1 MSQDDP
7 FAEPDDDAEK
17 TVIRPSPGGRRP
29 AAPAAPAPQQQ
40 QRAAP
45 MPTGPQVAIAQTG
58 INPLVASAS
67 ALLGLAIRLKNR
79 ASHSDVE
86 GLHNRVV
93 NEVKKFE
100 RAALNSGA
108 SPEAVRAARYALC
121 ATVDDLVL
129 NTPWGSRSLWTTRS
143 MVGTF
148 HNELSGGERF
158 YDILSHLEKNPGRNA
173 DVLELMYLCLTL
185 GFEGRYRIEQRGSST
200 HGQIRDG
207 VFRIVRGNRGEFER
221 ELSPHWKGIDAGHRP
236 LTSYVPVWVVGAIAA
251 GLLTLTFVGVSYA
264 LSVPAELTDQ
274 QIKIVRPNEEIT
286 IARVQPAPP
295 PPPPPMPAPELRV
308 EIEGFLAPEIAEGLV
323 TVGEDFQSITIRITG
338 QGMFRSGSD
347 EVQQRFLPLLQRIA
361 LALND
366 KPGEV
371 LVEGH
376 SDGDAIRTVRFPSN
390 WHLSLARAEATTAIV
405 ARDLDDPSRLRSEG
419 LADTRPL
426 VSPETTAEDKARNRR
441 IELVLLK

>member
-29 AAPAAPAPQQQ
+29 AASAAPPPPQ
-40 QRAAP
+40 RAAAP

-58 INPLVASAS
+58 INPLVAAAS
-67 ALLGLAIRLKNR
+67 SLLGLAIRLKNR

-86 GLHNRVV
+86 GLHSRVV

-129 NTPWGSRSLWTTRS
+129 NTPWGSRSLWTSRS

-158 YDILSHLEKNPGRNA
+158 YDILSHLEKNPGSNT

-185 GFEGRYRIEQRGSST
+185 GFEGRYRIEHRGSSE

-207 VFRIVRGNRGEFER
+207 LFRVIRGNRGEFER
-221 ELSPHWKGIDAGHRP
+221 ELSPHWMGVDAGHRP

-251 GLLTLTFVGVSYA
+251 GLLTLTFMGVSYA
-264 LSVPAELTDQ
+264 LSVPAEITEAQLTLSPPTGDVT
-274 QIKIVRPNEEIT
+274 IVR
-286 IARVQPAPP
+286 AQPAPP

-308 EIEGFLAPEIAEGLV
+308 EIESFLAPEIQQGLV
-323 TVGEDFQSITIRITG
+323 VVEEDFQTITIRITG
-338 QGMFRSGSD
+338 QNMFRSGSD
-347 EVQQRFLPLLQRIA
+347 EVQQQFVPLLRRIA
-361 LALND
+361 EALNG
-366 KPGEV
+366 KPGDV
-371 LVEGH
+371 IVEGH

-390 WHLSLARAEATTAIV
+390 WHLSLARAEATMALI
-405 ARDLDDPSRLRSEG
+405 ARDLDNPARLRAEG
-419 LADTRPL
+419 MADTDRL
-426 VSPETTAEDKARNRR
+426 VQVETSAADKARNRR

>member
-1 MSQDDP
+1 MSDDDP

-29 AAPAAPAPQQQ
+29 TAAAAPPPQ
-40 QRAAP
+40 QRAAAP
-45 MPTGPQVAIAQTG
+45 TPTGPQVAIAETG
-58 INPLVASAS
+58 INPLVAAAS
-67 ALLGLAIRLKNR
+67 SLLGLAIRLKNR

-86 GLHNRVV
+86 GLHGRVV

-158 YDILSHLEKNPGRNA
+158 YDILSHLEKNPGRNT

-185 GFEGRYRIEQRGSST
+185 GFEGRYRIEQRGSSE

-207 VFRIVRGNRGEFER
+207 LFRVVRGNRGEFER
-221 ELSPHWKGIDAGHRP
+221 ELSPHWRGIDAGHRP

-251 GLLTLTFVGVSYA
+251 GLLTLTFMGVSYA
-264 LSVPAELTDQ
+264 LSIPADLTESHLTSAPPAGG
-274 QIKIVRPNEEIT
+274 VVL
-286 IARVQPAPP
+286 ARVQPAPP

-308 EIEGFLAPEIAEGLV
+308 EIEGFLAPEIQQGLV
-323 TVGEDFQSITIRITG
+323 VVEEDFQTITIRITG
-338 QGMFRSGSD
+338 QNMFRSGSD
-347 EVQQRFLPLLQRIA
+347 EVQQQFLPLLQRIA
-361 LALND
+361 AALND
-366 KPGEV
+366 KPGDV
-371 LVEGH
+371 IVEGH

-390 WHLSLARAEATTAIV
+390 WHLSLARAEATMALI
-405 ARDLDDPSRLRSEG
+405 ARDLQDPGRLRAEG
-419 LADTRPL
+419 MADTDRL
-426 VSPETTAEDKARNRR
+426 VQVENTAADKARNRR

>member
-29 AAPAAPAPQQQ
+29 AASAAPPPPQ
-40 QRAAP
+40 RGAP
-45 MPTGPQVAIAQTG
+45 MPAGPQVAITQTG
-58 INPLVASAS
+58 INPLVAAAS

-86 GLHNRVV
+86 GLHGRVV

-185 GFEGRYRIEQRGSST
+185 GFEGRYRIEDRGSSS

-207 VFRIVRGNRGEFER
+207 LFRMIRGNRGEFER
-221 ELSPHWKGIDAGHRP
+221 ELSPHWKGIEAGHRP

-251 GLLTLTFVGVSYA
+251 GLLTLTFMGVSYA
-264 LSVPAELTDQ
+264 LSVPANLADRLVADAPPTGTVTL
-274 QIKIVRPNEEIT
+274 VR
-286 IARVQPAPP
+286 AQAVPP
-295 PPPPPMPAPELRV
+295 PPPVAPPPELKV
-308 EIEGFLAPEIAEGLV
+308 EIEGFLAPEIQQGLV
-323 TVGEDFQSITIRITG
+323 EVFDDFDTITIRITG
-338 QGMFRSGSD
+338 QNMFASGSD
-347 EVQQRFLPLLQRIA
+347 EVQPQYLPLLERIA
-361 LALND
+361 LALNG
-366 KPGEV
+366 KPGAV
-371 LVEGH
+371 IVEGH

-390 WHLSLARAEATTAIV
+390 WHLSLARAEASMAIV
-405 ARDLDDPSRLRSEG
+405 ARYLDDPSRLSAEG
-419 LADTRPL
+419 LADTDRIIQ
-426 VSPETTAEDKARNRR
+426 VENTASDKARNRR

>member
-7 FAEPDDDAEK
+7 FAEPEDDAEK

-29 AAPAAPAPQQQ
+29 AAPAAPQ
-40 QRAAP
+40 QRAAAP
-45 MPTGPQVAIAQTG
+45 MPSGPAVAISQTG
-58 INPLVASAS
+58 INPLVAAAA
-67 ALLGLAIRLKNR
+67 ALLGLAIRLKNK

-86 GLHNRVV
+86 GLHSRVV

-158 YDILSHLEKNPGRNA
+158 YDILTHLEKNPGGNT

-200 HGQIRDG
+200 HGQVRDG
-207 VFRIVRGNRGEFER
+207 IYRIIRGNRGEFER
-221 ELSPHWKGIDAGHRP
+221 ELSPHWMGIDAGHRP
-236 LTSYVPVWVVGAIAA
+236 LTSYIPVWVVGAIAA
-251 GLLTLTFVGVSYA
+251 GLLTLTFMGVGYA
-264 LSVPAELTDQ
+264 LSVPADLTASQ
-274 QIKIVRPNEEIT
+274 MRQLPPTGETT
-286 IARVQPAPP
+286 IARAQPAPP
-295 PPPPPMPAPELRV
+295 PPPPQMTEPDLLPQ
-308 EIEGFLAPEIAEGLV
+308 IQGFLAEEIAARLV
-323 TVGEDFQSITIRITG
+323 EVEEDFQTITVRITG

-347 EVQQRFLPLLQRIA
+347 EVQQQFLPLLRRIA
-361 LALND
+361 EALNSRGND
-366 KPGEV
+366 V
-371 LVEGH
+371 IIEGH
-376 SDGDAIRTVRFPSN
+376 SDGDPIRTVRFPSN
-390 WHLSLARAEATTAIV
+390 WHLSLARAEAVTVVMSQNI
-405 ARDLDDPSRLRSEG
+405 DNPGRLRSEG
-419 LADTRPL
+419 MADTDRI
-426 VSPETTAEDKARNRR
+426 VQVEASAQDKARNRR
-441 IELVLLK
+441 IEVVLFK